1 MDKRI
6 LPLTLG
12 GLAIGTTEFVIMALL
27 PDVAKSL
34 KISIPQ
40 AGHFI
45 SSYAAGVVV
54 GAPILVAYAAKF
66 PPKRILIFLM
76 IAFTIFNGLS
86 ALSND
91 YYTMMILRFLSG
103 LPHGAFF
110 GVGIVVSSR
119 LAKPGK
125 QAQSIA
131 MMFAGLTLA
140 NLAMVPF
147 VTWLGHQLS
156 WRYAFGVV
164 SLIGLVTI
172 VALKFLLPY
181 MNSLRTVT
189 LKDELEFFKTI
200 KAWHIISISAIGF
213 GGLFAWFSY
222 ITPLMTNVSKFPT
235 DSIAYI
241 MVLAGSGMVI
251 GNFLGGVM
259 SDKMRPA
266 LAASILFAAM
276 ILALVCVFFFSEN
289 KIISL
294 VLTFI
299 CGVLSMSVG
308 TPINIIMLRTA
319 KNSEMMAAA
328 IMQAAFNIA
337 NSFGAFFG
345 GLPLEYGLSYNY
357 PSLVGAGLSIIGL
370 VLCLGFMRKYKPVI

>member
-34 KISIPQ
+34 GVSIPQ

-54 GAPILVAYAAKF
+54 GAPVLVAYAAKF
-66 PPKRILIFLM
+66 PPKKILIFLM

-86 ALSND
+86 ALSNN
-91 YYTMMILRFLSG
+91 YYTMMVLRFLSG

-164 SLIGLVTI
+164 SLIGLITI

-181 MNSLRTVT
+181 MNSLRTVG
-189 LKDELEFFKTI
+189 LRDELEFFKTI

-222 ITPLMTNVSKFPT
+222 ITPLMTNVSKFQT

-241 MVLAGSGMVI
+241 MVLAGSGMFV
-251 GNFLGGVM
+251 GNFLGGIM

-266 LAASILFAAM
+266 LAAAILFTAM
-276 ILALVCVFFFSEN
+276 ILALICVFFFSEN
-289 KIISL
+289 KIVSL
-294 VLTFI
+294 ILTFV
-299 CGVLSMSVG
+299 CGILSMAVG

-337 NSFGAFFG
+337 NSLGAFFG
-345 GLPLEYGLSYNY
+345 GLPLEYGLTYNY
-357 PSLVGAGLSIIGL
+357 PSLVGAGLSILGL
-370 VLCLGFMRKYKPVI
+370 ILCLAFIRKYKPVI

>member
-34 KISIPQ
+34 NISIPQ

-172 VALKFLLPY
+172 IALKFLLPY
-181 MNSLRTVT
+181 MDSLRTVT

-241 MVLAGSGMVI
+241 MVLAGSGMVV
-251 GNFLGGVM
+251 GNFLGGIM

-266 LAASILFAAM
+266 LAAAILFTAM
-276 ILALVCVFFFSEN
+276 VLALICVFFFSEN

>member
-34 KISIPQ
+34 DISIPQ

-54 GAPILVAYAAKF
+54 GAPVLVAYAAKF

-164 SLIGLVTI
+164 SLIGLITI

-181 MNSLRTVT
+181 MDSLRTVT
-189 LKDELEFFKTI
+189 LKTELEFFKTI

-222 ITPLMTNVSKFPT
+222 ITPLMTSVSKFPT

-241 MVLAGSGMVI
+241 MVLAGSGMVV
-251 GNFLGGVM
+251 GNFLGGIM

-266 LAASILFAAM
+266 LAASILFTAM
-276 ILALVCVFFFSEN
+276 IVALICVFFFSEN

-345 GLPLEYGLSYNY
+345 GLPLEYGLTYNY

-370 VLCLGFMRKYKPVI
+370 MLCLGFMRKYKSVI

>member
-172 VALKFLLPY
+172 LALKFLLPY
-181 MNSLRTVT
+181 MKSLRTVG

-241 MVLAGSGMVI
+241 MVLAGSGMVV
-251 GNFLGGVM
+251 GNFLGGIM

-266 LAASILFAAM
+266 LAASILFTAM
-276 ILALVCVFFFSEN
+276 ILALICVFFFSEN

-337 NSFGAFFG
+337 NSLGAFFG
-345 GLPLEYGLSYNY
+345 GLPLEYGLTYNY

-370 VLCLGFMRKYKPVI
+370 ILCLGFMRKYKPVI